1 MAIPS
6 LYGIT
11 ELVERVNDP
20 QAKQEMLDDYY
31 RQYMMLLELALE
43 QKRKEA
49 KNVWTKKSW
58 K

>member
-11 ELVERVNDP
+11 ELVERVDDP
-20 QAKQEMLDDYY
+20 QAKQEILDDYY

-49 KNVWTKKSW
+49 KNDK
-58 K
+58 